1 VISFELQVTLYET
14 KGGGGPRLS
23 LLYAGLGLGFLIS
36 GAVVRW
42 TGACTLVVVVSTAYA
57 SVCYTHACIFRDWYV
72 RSPSKALTRL
82 IRS

>member
-1 VISFELQVTLYET
+1 MISFELQVTLYET

-23 LLYAGLGLGFLIS
+23 LLYAGLGLGFLMS

-57 SVCYTHACIFRDWYV
+57 SVCYTMPASSVIGMSD
-72 RSPSKALTRL
+72 PLPKP
-82 IRS
+82 